1 MERFSKDEHRD
12 INVAI
17 KWKKAYYPLIDDDV
31 NVSYALNKRKQ
42 NDNEYRENPCYNSKQ
57 DYDEGLGI
65 KLTPVDNS
73 TNNKTDHFR
82 AYGNGENGVYNDNI
96 YSKLGNEIG
105 LGNTSNAQY
114 RNTAIRVKTMIN
126 FLALRIIDD
135 KIASKQMDIEKVK
148 QLSSKKL
155 NVADVEIIH
164 KGDFHRRKTRI
175 FVIDKGR
182 KPTYV
187 ERDSK
192 RESISN
198 WFLDITKWAP
208 DIITDWD
215 KVRPLLMRDWKG
227 FDNKTRRE
235 LKINE
240 QEAQE
245 RKLDLERKINLT
257 VNGISETNR
266 ERENRDEKEQAT
278 MKAQLKEDE
287 AQRLRD
293 EGRVRDSKI
302 HKRARDIIRE
312 WRGFFRNTTIKNLK
326 YPKFWNGKSNFLSRE
341 EIEKIDRLDALT
353 EEPDFDYWADGRVPW
368 GTRTSH
374 GRADFKFVEKKI
386 MESKEDFY
394 ELVNEVS
401 ELVDKVS
408 SKMKEESKFNFTVNG
423 ISETNIER
431 EDREDKEIQSNF
443 VETGFKETD
452 RHRNERENY
461 MSSCDLKINEEYNIW
476 LDRKNHLDTIESLL
490 SDSQDLYKIPQERH
504 KELRTLFT
512 KASHYVGEQIR
523 TFQDII
529 ERGELTRA
537 IVERE
542 PIWENDSHEKVS
554 PFFYNNLKN
563 LTGSTAVIDSLSQF
577 FLPGK
582 IKKKFDDN
590 GVIELSGRDDLP
602 FRKNCLRGLSFSDL
616 NEGQNVLLVVDSKD
630 PPRPDFHLVFST
642 MI

>member
-1 MERFSKDEHRD
+1 MVNIYSLKRFSKDEHGD

-17 KWKKAYYPLIDDDV
+17 KWKRAYYPLEDKRV

-42 NDNEYRENPCYNSKQ
+42 NGNEYRENPCYNSKQ

-96 YSKLGNEIG
+96 YSKLRNEIG
-105 LGNTSNAQY
+105 LGNTSNALY

-126 FLALRIIDD
+126 FLASTIIND

-148 QLSSKKL
+148 PLSSKKL
-155 NVADVEIIH
+155 NMADVEIIH

-215 KVRPLLMRDWKG
+215 KARPLLMKDWKG
-227 FDNKTRRE
+227 FDNRTRRE

-245 RKLDLERKINLT
+245 RKLDF
-257 VNGISETNR
+257 ETNI

-287 AQRLRD
+287 VQRIRD
-293 EGRVRDSKI
+293 KGRVRDSKL
-302 HKRARDIIRE
+302 HKRAREIIRE
-312 WRGFFRNTTIKNLK
+312 WRGFNRNPARKNLT
-326 YPKFWNGKSNFLSRE
+326 YPKFWNGKSNFLSRDD
-341 EIEKIDRLDALT
+341 IEKIDRLDALT
-353 EEPDFDYWADGRVPW
+353 EEPDFAAWADGSVPW
-368 GTRTSH
+368 GVRTSH

-386 MESKEDFY
+386 MEPKEYFY

-408 SKMKEESKFNFTVNG
+408 SKMKEERKFNLFEIG
-423 ISETNIER
+423 IGETNIER
-431 EDREDKEIQSNF
+431 EDREYKEIQSNF
-443 VETGFKETD
+443 DETGFNETN
-452 RHRNERENY
+452 RHRDKRESY
-461 MSSCDLKINEEYNIW
+461 ISSCNLKINEEYNVW
-476 LDRKNHLDTIESLL
+476 LDRKNHLDTIKSLL
-490 SDSQDLYKIPQERH
+490 SDSQDLNKIPQKRH
-504 KELRTLFT
+504 NELRTLFT

-529 ERGELTRA
+529 ERDQLTRV
-537 IVERE
+537 IVEGV

-554 PFFYNNLKN
+554 EFFHNTLEN
-563 LTGSTAVIDSLSQF
+563 LTGSTAVIESLSLF
-577 FLPGK
+577 FPPGK

-602 FRKNCLRGLSFSDL
+602 FHKNCLRGLSFSDL

-630 PPRPDFHLVFST
+630 SPRPYIHLVFST